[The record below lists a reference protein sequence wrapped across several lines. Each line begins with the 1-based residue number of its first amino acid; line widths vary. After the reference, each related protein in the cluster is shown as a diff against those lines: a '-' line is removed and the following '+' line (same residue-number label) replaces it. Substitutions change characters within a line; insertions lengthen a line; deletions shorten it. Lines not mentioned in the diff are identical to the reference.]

1 MAEENTSQ
9 LNVPEESVVEEVVV
23 EKFPVV
29 PMPLDDSLD
38 PDFDYYD
45 FNQNGRINFSP
56 EYFEEIMKLYKG
68 RKRIKNT
75 GRGAKST
82 KAPEYFTPTQAFA
95 IQAASEF
102 NGRTGMG
109 SYQELK
115 NGTSKFRPGV
125 KFTDKEILKYIT
137 TMEEKGFLESLGTR
151 LIENVP
157 SAAAFG
163 AGFKTGKVAQSY
175 LPPLNQRITT
185 GNPAIDKVI
194 AVGQTAYTAGRF
206 ALPYITGIGS
216 SIYANG
222 FGEGFGEFFL
232 GEKTLPTPESYP
244 TMRRGEVVADI
255 AAFTPYAFFTDRA
268 ASNMLTDYFANR
280 LAHNPAQFGRGFNF
294 SGTSKEPFSKQWK
307 NAQKIAQNKV
317 NQAGKYVGTR
327 GGKQF
332 QGPLNINDLNERG
345 VAAVLQGKTSPV
357 LLRMLLTMENALK
370 TAGKDAKKNK
380 GLTLFYETLAA
391 GGASAL
397 VGEAAKNNPFGASEM
412 YGELLGGVAA
422 PMVAGQATIGAYNKI
437 KPILSEL
444 RRNISDRGLRG
455 GFADTF
461 RDASETARNN
471 RGFVL
476 VLNQL
481 ESAGSID
488 TPEQLAELIKNLESA
503 TTVGGIKQTAGQ
515 ASKNPAIQA
524 MEAALAR
531 DFESLGEAQ
540 KAARQQEIDFLTL
553 ALEKLA
559 FGEGTEFEKDALR
572 IAAQIEE
579 SIFEQGISGRLQG
592 AENNLLQAFY
602 KVQRSEAPAVNVDG
616 TPLTEAQKQEFDS
629 ENMMGLSERLFNM
642 LSAQKQFARAQQ
654 KTLYSKVGNVD
665 VGSFFTDDGAVSTLP
680 KFMRFLLDEDVID
693 ESSVKKEL
701 ASLYQFAQRHSNN
714 MGLNQ
719 AIDLTTP
726 KLDGY
731 QEARIKLTGA
741 GSLKLFDK
749 FMTSLNTKFAND
761 GLPEVVT
768 DQMIDEARQGRN
780 KRKGEKIKDTYNLY
794 DSFMDA
800 LIEKKI
806 RQGADVSSQAENAAR
821 QKSIDDFDSQASLLF
836 DDLNTEETTNFNSFM
851 ETISDLTPSKKATK
865 IREFVTSSSLRPN
878 SHPGNVI
885 AEKMEFLA
893 DNPFVSASSETTSR
907 TGIPLSELRQIRSEA
922 LDIARN
928 GQKSPSVQR
937 AAGMFAAAVEDDLN
951 NFANFAGDEL
961 SLPQIKALKTANA
974 YTKAFSDVFYRS
986 YVGDALAQTRDGN
999 FRIAPETIAADF
1011 TKSRFD
1017 PNFLKIR
1024 DIEEVGKFIRAQNIP
1039 GAEGAVD
1046 SIHGVMDRIVRA
1058 ARAEAIDPATGA
1070 VSQQKL
1076 NDWLQKNEQLGQVFP
1091 EVFADLKSF
1100 DVAQEL
1106 FKQTVKNESASRSA
1120 INKQINFTSLLRNSA
1135 GEVRT
1140 NPASAVA
1147 EAMSAGKDQMVALD
1161 KLLDVIPKK
1170 GAKKNPIVY
1179 EVTDPVT
1186 NLVHKFFDE
1195 AQALNATQTMPG
1207 SQMSQV
1213 ELSVDRDQAIA
1224 GFKSSLFEYFVFGAP
1239 SGKNANKNRAVD
1251 DPLGLYRDLFEK
1263 KLIVGGQ
1270 TGTRR
1275 GDRRR
1280 YATMT
1285 EYLKSKGVFTDQDI
1299 GGLKKTLEALIVA
1312 KSGDAAGMLG
1322 ENFEEAKPILDFA
1335 LAITG
1340 SAIGTKSQSF
1350 LMGGSGGPGSIIA
1363 AGKGAEAM
1371 RNIFLRMPQGQRMLF
1386 TAELM
1391 QDPKLM
1397 AKMLREYGTGDQKKG
1412 VVASVQDWLKTNFY
1426 STLPRRIFAIGETDE
1441 TPETKPNQFTPPTFK
1456 DPSPVVVPKIPVRPD
1471 NTQQGSLMP
1480 TGAPTPDVGSAPLSI
1495 QQASAAPGPSI
1506 QNSGPVDRERFAALF
1521 PNDSTTQLMK
1531 SGIGSLA

>member
-1 MAEENTSQ
+1 MATEEF
-9 LNVPEESVVEEVVV
+9 PEVEAETETVVV
-23 EKFPVV
+23 EDATVEEFPVV
-29 PMPLDDSLD
+29 PMPLDTSLD
-38 PDFDYYD
+38 PDFDYYE
-45 FNQNGRINFSP
+45 FNKTGRIDFSP

-68 RKRIKNT
+68 REKIRNT
-75 GRGAKST
+75 GRGTKKT
-82 KAPEYFTPTQAFA
+82 KAPEFFTPTQAFA

-102 NGRTGMG
+102 DGRTGMG

-115 NGTSKFRPGV
+115 NGTSRYRPGV
-125 KFTDKEILKYIT
+125 KLTDKEILKYLT

-163 AGFKTGKVAQSY
+163 AGFKTGKVIQSY
-175 LPPLNQRITT
+175 LPPLTQRITT
-185 GNPAIDKVI
+185 GNPAIDKVLS
-194 AVGQTAYTAGRF
+194 VGQTAYTAGRF

-216 SIYANG
+216 SIYANDYG
-222 FGEGFGEFFL
+222 EKFGELFL

-280 LAHNPAQFGRGFNF
+280 LAHNPSQFSRGFDF
-294 SGTSKEPFSKQWK
+294 SGTAKESFSKQWK
-307 NAQKIAQNKV
+307 KAQKIAQNKF
-317 NQAGKYVGTR
+317 NEAGEYVGTR

-345 VAAVLQGKTSPV
+345 VAAILQGKTAPG

-370 TAGKDAKKNK
+370 TAGKDAKDNK

-391 GGASAL
+391 MGASIFVGGA
-397 VGEAAKNNPFGASEM
+397 AKTNPFGASET
-412 YGELLGGVAA
+412 YSELFGGVAA
-422 PMVAGQATIGAYNKI
+422 PIVAGQATIGAYKKI
-437 KPILSEL
+437 KPYLSEL
-444 RRNISDRGLRG
+444 IKNVNDRGIIGGVRG
-455 GFADTF
+455 TF
-461 RDASETARNN
+461 TDAAEIARNN

-476 VLNQL
+476 VLDQL

-488 TPEQLAELIKNLESA
+488 TPEQLEQLIKNLESA
-503 TTVGGIKQTAGQ
+503 TTVDGIKQTAGQ
-515 ASKNPAIQA
+515 ASKDPAIQA

-531 DFESLGEAQ
+531 DFEGLGEAQ
-540 KAARQQEIDFLTL
+540 KAARKQEIDFLGL

-559 FGEGTEFEKDALR
+559 LGEGTEFEKDALR
-572 IAAQIEE
+572 IAAQIRE

-602 KVQRSEAPAVNVDG
+602 QVQRSEAPAVNVDG
-616 TPLTEAQKQEFDS
+616 TPLTDAEKQAFDS
-629 ENMMGLSERLFNM
+629 ENMMDLSKRLFDM
-642 LSAQKQFARAQQ
+642 LSAQKQFARGQQ

-665 VGSFFTDDGAVSTLP
+665 INTFYTDDGTVSTLP

-701 ASLYQFAQRHSNN
+701 ASLYQFHNRHSNN
-714 MGLNQ
+714 MGLDA
-719 AIDLTTP
+719 AIDLGTP
-726 KLDGY
+726 KLDSY

-741 GSLKLFDK
+741 GSLKMFDK
-749 FMTSLNTKFAND
+749 FMSKLAKDTDTKFAND
-761 GLPEVVT
+761 GLPEIVT
-768 DQMIDEARQGRN
+768 DQMIDEARQARN
-780 KRKGEKIKDTYNLY
+780 VRKNEKIKDTYNLY

-800 LIEKKI
+800 LIEKKT
-806 RQGADVSSQAENAAR
+806 RQGFDASSQGEAA
-821 QKSIDDFDSQASLLF
+821 
-836 DDLNTEETTNFNSFM
+836 TN
-851 ETISDLTPSKKATK
+851 
-865 IREFVTSSSLRPN
+865 V
-878 SHPGNVI
+878 
-885 AEKMEFLA
+885 
-893 DNPFVSASSETTSR
+893 
-907 TGIPLSELRQIRSEA
+907 GIPLSELRQIRTEA
-922 LDIARN
+922 LDLARN
-928 GQKSPSVQR
+928 GQKSPAVRR

-951 NFANFAGDEL
+951 NFADFGGDEL
-961 SLPQIKALKTANA
+961 SKNQFEALRTANA
-974 YTKAFSDVFYRS
+974 YTKAFSEVFYRS

-999 FRIAPETIAADF
+999 FRIAPETIALDF

-1017 PNFLKIR
+1017 PNYLKIR
-1024 DIEEVGKFIRAQNIP
+1024 DIEEVGKFIRKQNIP

-1058 ARAEAIDPATGA
+1058 ARAEAIDPTTGA
-1070 VSQQKL
+1070 VSQQRL
-1076 NDWLQKNEQLGQVFP
+1076 NDWLQKNKQLGEVFP
-1091 EVFADLKSF
+1091 EVFADLQSF

-1106 FKQTVKNESASRSA
+1106 FKETVKNESASRAA

-1147 EAMSAGKDQMVALD
+1147 EAMTAGKDQMIALD
-1161 KLLDVIPKK
+1161 NLLDVIPKRGQTSK
-1170 GAKKNPIVY
+1170 SIIY
-1179 EVTDPVT
+1179 EVVDPIT
-1186 NLVHKFFDE
+1186 GLKHKFFDE

-1207 SQMSQV
+1207 SKMSQV
-1213 ELSVDRDQAIA
+1213 NLSVDRDQAIA

-1239 SGKNANKNRAVD
+1239 SGRNANKNRAID

-1263 KLIVGGQ
+1263 KLIVGGS

-1285 EYLKSKGVFTDQDI
+1285 EYLKKKGVFTDQDI

-1312 KSGDAAGMLG
+1312 KSGGAAGMLG

-1340 SAIGTKSQSF
+1340 SAIGTRSQSL
-1350 LMGGSGGPGSIIA
+1350 LMGGQGGPGSIIA

-1397 AKMLREYGTGDQKKG
+1397 ARMLREYGEGDQKKG
-1412 VVASVQDWLKTNFY
+1412 VIASVQDWLKTNFF
-1426 STLPRRIFAIGETDE
+1426 STLPRRVFAIGEGDE
-1441 TPETKPNQFTPPTFK
+1441 TPETKPNQFTPPTFE
-1456 DPSPVVVPKIPVRPD
+1456 DSSPVVPPRPD
-1471 NTQQGSLMP
+1471 NNQQGSLIPPPIVP
-1480 TGAPTPDVGSAPLSI
+1480 TLGGGTAPRSV
-1495 QQASAAPGPSI
+1495 QQASAAPVGPNI
-1506 QNSGPVDRERFAALF
+1506 QTSGPVDRTRYAALF
-1521 PNDSTTQLMK
+1521 PNDSTTQLLK
-1531 SGIGSLA
+1531 SGIGSLGA